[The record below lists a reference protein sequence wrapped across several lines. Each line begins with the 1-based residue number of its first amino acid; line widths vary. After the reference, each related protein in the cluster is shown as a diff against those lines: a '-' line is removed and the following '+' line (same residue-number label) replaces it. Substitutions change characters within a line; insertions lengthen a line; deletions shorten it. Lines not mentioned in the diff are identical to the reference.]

1 MSTSIRQLT
10 AVLVYNNRTAIR
22 MTKQCFGAGTNCLWV
37 AGIDIYAMVTVCVL
51 PRLMILL
58 TIRFRLHIF
67 IMTSMVKGLTYL
79 IHWLI
84 QDSTLLR
91 MIMESASP
99 FKETRIKL
107 EPKFGPMIAIL
118 RRHASAGN
126 GVISEH

>member
-1 MSTSIRQLT
+1 
-10 AVLVYNNRTAIR
+10 

-37 AGIDIYAMVTVCVL
+37 AGIDIYAMVTESAL

-91 MIMESASP
+91 MITESASP
-99 FKETRIKL
+99 FKETRIKP

-118 RRHASAGN
+118 RRQVSAGN